1 MLVDRNRSGKLG
13 SSSLSPMTQ
22 AREIN
27 SALRKAIG
35 VCLMALGMG
44 LASWLYWPCMDSQV
58 TGFLSDDGVYAITA
72 KALATGKGYTLLHLP
87 GLPAQVKYPILY
99 PLLLSAG
106 WLLNPDFPA
115 NLPLL
120 HWITAI
126 FAIAA
131 IPLLMGYLRRVHV
144 SSAGMAGFIALLVI
158 SNFHFMFYATSLMS
172 EAPYFFCS
180 LLALWIAE
188 SRLNHPATTSNAK
201 SKSLEPKALGLM
213 VVCSALAFHTR
224 TIGLT
229 LIAAIGLCLLL
240 QKRWKDATIYLV
252 GALLITV
259 VPWGLWVMSHAPAV
273 NAVNYPLA
281 FVYGGYGVEYGIH
294 APHDWPGYWQAVL
307 EKGVQPLMDTLLYLL
322 LPMLPYWL
330 AKTPLLLALAALFVS
345 ALLLVQGIHAIKRKR
360 FSPSGLYVGLYLA
373 TLALWLYPNQAPRF
387 MAMLLPWL
395 WVYFFNACRDL
406 TSSLPIRFP
415 ARSRFPANLLSVL
428 LIGTLTL
435 WPAWQGYGLLKR
447 IRTRHWLEPSGQH
460 AWLWEEYKAAFA
472 FIQKHTAPS
481 ARIAGMWEP
490 VIYLYTGRTGFV
502 LFTAALQPVHG
513 QIRHESFARLM
524 NSLQA
529 YQVDYVMS
537 EPFLLNQEFK
547 SPLNP
552 VVEGLKTMAPQRF
565 GQIYDSPRHAIKI
578 YRFSR

>member
-1 MLVDRNRSGKLG
+1 MK
-13 SSSLSPMTQ
+13 Q
-22 AREIN
+22 IREIS
-27 SALRKAIG
+27 SANRKAIG

-44 LASWLYWPCMDSQV
+44 LAAWLYWPCMDSQM

-99 PLLLSAG
+99 PLLLSIG

-120 HWITAI
+120 HWITAF

-131 IPLLMGYLRRVHV
+131 LPLLVLYLRRVHHA
-144 SSAGMAGFIALLVI
+144 SAGLAGFIALLVA

-180 LLALWIAE
+180 LLTLWLAE
-188 SRLNHPATTSNAK
+188 SRLNRPPSTSD
-201 SKSLEPKALGLM
+201 SKPESLKPKTLGLM
-213 VVCSALAFHTR
+213 VLCSALAFHTR

-240 QKRWKDATIYLV
+240 QKRWKDAALYLA

-259 VPWGLWVMSHAPAV
+259 VPWGIWVLGHAPAV

-294 APHDWPGYWQAVL
+294 APHDWVGYGQAVI
-307 EKGVQPLMDTLLYLL
+307 EKGVQPLLDTLLYLL

-330 AKTPLLLALAALFVS
+330 AKMPLLLALAGLFIS
-345 ALLLVQGIHAIKRKR
+345 ALLLVQGIDAIKRKR
-360 FSPSGLYVGLYLA
+360 FSPGGLYVGLYLA

-406 TSSLPIRFP
+406 ADSLPIQLP
-415 ARSRFPANLLSVL
+415 AQNRYASKVIGVL
-428 LIGTLTL
+428 LIGMLAL

-447 IRTRHWLEPSGQH
+447 IRARHWLEPSGQH
-460 AWLWEEYKAAFA
+460 TWLWEEYEAAFS
-472 FIQKHTAPS
+472 FIREHTASS

-513 QIRHESFARLM
+513 QIGHESFARLM

-578 YRFSR
+578 YRFYR